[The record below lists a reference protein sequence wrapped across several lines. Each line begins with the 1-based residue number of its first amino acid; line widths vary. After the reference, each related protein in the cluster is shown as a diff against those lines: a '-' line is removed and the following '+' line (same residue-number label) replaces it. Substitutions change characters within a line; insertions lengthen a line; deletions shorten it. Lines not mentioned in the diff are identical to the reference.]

1 MADAPI
7 VITGQAYGRR
17 ATLAVTGDTLVWRAQ
32 RGAQRIAENIAT
44 TIHDVRGARWLDLMW
59 SRGGAALIAIG
70 AMWAASETLTTGL
83 IAGAVGLGLVI
94 WRRLRPRHFLVLD
107 IGDRRLV
114 LRVTGGSAPSA
125 RALAGRIQRAL
136 GDGDPPRATP
146 TLP

>member
-1 MADAPI
+1 VSDAPI
-7 VITGQAYGRR
+7 VITGHAYGRR
-17 ATLAVTGDTLVWRAQ
+17 ATLAIAGDTLMWRAQ
-32 RGAQRIAENIAT
+32 RGARLIAENIAT
-44 TIHDVRGARWLDLMW
+44 TIHDVRGARWLDLAW

-70 AMWAASETLTTGL
+70 ALWGASEGL
-83 IAGAVGLGLVI
+83 VAGAAAGALGLGLVV

-125 RALAGRIQRAL
+125 RALAGRIQRTLAS
-136 GDGDPPRATP
+136 GEPPRATP

>member
-7 VITGQAYGRR
+7 VITGHAYGRR
-17 ATLAVTGDTLVWRAQ
+17 ATLAIAGDALMWRAQ
-32 RGAQRIAENIAT
+32 RGARRIAENIAT
-44 TIHDVRGARWLDLMW
+44 TIHDVRGARWLDFVW
-59 SRGGAALIAIG
+59 SRGGVALIGLG
-70 AMWAASETLTTGL
+70 AMWAASENLPSGL
-83 IAGAVGLGLVI
+83 ATSAVGLALVV

-136 GDGDPPRATP
+136 AAGDHPRAAP